1 MQVGRMRYR
10 IEIQDYKSTQDADG
24 FETREW
30 MTVHTVWADIAP
42 VSGKEYMAS
51 NRETAEITN
60 KIYIRFRSGIKSTM
74 RIKHG
79 DRIFEIESVLG
90 DKRSG
95 MLTIMAREVA
105 RWQRQSLS
113 SVIGQ
118 ATKEPSE
125 STGDL
130 LESLSVTKPYQSA
143 DGNWN
148 IKVGC
153 IGYDRKGVPNPLK
166 AAVLEHGRSNQP
178 AKPWAKPAGRKAK
191 KECIKKMQEALDSE
205 VEKL

>member
-30 MTVHTVWADIAP
+30 MTVHTVWVDIAP

-105 RWQRQSLS
+105 RWQR
-113 SVIGQ
+113 
-118 ATKEPSE
+118 
-125 STGDL
+125 
-130 LESLSVTKPYQSA
+130 
-143 DGNWN
+143 
-148 IKVGC
+148 
-153 IGYDRKGVPNPLK
+153 
-166 AAVLEHGRSNQP
+166 
-178 AKPWAKPAGRKAK
+178 
-191 KECIKKMQEALDSE
+191 
-205 VEKL
+205 

>member
-1 MQVGRMRYR
+1 MAKMTFKLPEETIRKMEALGSHY
-10 IEIQDYKSTQDADG
+10 DAV
-24 FETREW
+24 TS
-30 MTVHTVWADIAP
+30 A
-42 VSGKEYMAS
+42 
-51 NRETAEITN
+51 
-60 KIYIRFRSGIKSTM
+60 
-74 RIKHG
+74 
-79 DRIFEIESVLG
+79 VLEEG
-90 DKRSG
+90 VKPLYDAAK
-95 MLTIMAREVA
+95 
-105 RWQRQSLS
+105 QSLS

-118 ATKEPSE
+118 GTKEPWE

-130 LESLSVTKPYQSA
+130 LDSLSVTKPYQSA
-143 DGNWN
+143 DG
-148 IKVGC
+148 KVGC

>member
-1 MQVGRMRYR
+1 MAKMTFKLPEETIRKMEALGSHY
-10 IEIQDYKSTQDADG
+10 DAV
-24 FETREW
+24 TS
-30 MTVHTVWADIAP
+30 A
-42 VSGKEYMAS
+42 
-51 NRETAEITN
+51 
-60 KIYIRFRSGIKSTM
+60 
-74 RIKHG
+74 
-79 DRIFEIESVLG
+79 VLEEG
-90 DKRSG
+90 VKPLYDAAK
-95 MLTIMAREVA
+95 
-105 RWQRQSLS
+105 QSLS

-118 ATKEPSE
+118 GTKEPWE

-130 LESLSVTKPYQSA
+130 LDSLSVTKPYQSA

-178 AKPWAKPAGRKAK
+178 AKTWAKPAGRKAK

>member
-1 MQVGRMRYR
+1 MEKEWKKLIDEVEKDAEIPAVQCAEGGILMQVGRMRYR

-51 NRETAEITN
+51 NKETAEITN

-105 RWQRQSLS
+105 
-113 SVIGQ
+113 
-118 ATKEPSE
+118 
-125 STGDL
+125 
-130 LESLSVTKPYQSA
+130 
-143 DGNWN
+143 
-148 IKVGC
+148 
-153 IGYDRKGVPNPLK
+153 
-166 AAVLEHGRSNQP
+166 
-178 AKPWAKPAGRKAK
+178 
-191 KECIKKMQEALDSE
+191 
-205 VEKL
+205 

>member
-60 KIYIRFRSGIKSTM
+60 KIYIRFRSDIKSTM

-95 MLTIMAREVA
+95 MLTIMAREVVI
-105 RWQRQSLS
+105 LS
-113 SVIGQ
+113 RLVDTFSSRILY
-118 ATKEPSE
+118 PM
-125 STGDL
+125 L
-130 LESLSVTKPYQSA
+130 PLS
-143 DGNWN
+143 GNHS
-148 IKVGC
+148 I
-153 IGYDRKGVPNPLK
+153 
-166 AAVLEHGRSNQP
+166 AV
-178 AKPWAKPAGRKAK
+178 
-191 KECIKKMQEALDSE
+191 
-205 VEKL
+205 V

>member
-105 RWQRQSLS
+105 RWQRRHSNCR
-113 SVIGQ
+113 
-118 ATKEPSE
+118 K
-125 STGDL
+125 
-130 LESLSVTKPYQSA
+130 KPYERWKHWVAIMMQSQVRY
-143 DGNWN
+143 W
-148 IKVGC
+148 K
-153 IGYDRKGVPNPLK
+153 KG
-166 AAVLEHGRSNQP
+166 
-178 AKPWAKPAGRKAK
+178 
-191 KECIKKMQEALDSE
+191 
-205 VEKL
+205 

>member
-10 IEIQDYKSTQDADG
+10 IEIQDYKSTQYAGG

-30 MTVHTVWADIAP
+30 MKVYTVWADIGP

-51 NRETAEITN
+51 NKETAEITN

-105 RWQRQSLS
+105 
-113 SVIGQ
+113 
-118 ATKEPSE
+118 
-125 STGDL
+125 
-130 LESLSVTKPYQSA
+130 
-143 DGNWN
+143 
-148 IKVGC
+148 
-153 IGYDRKGVPNPLK
+153 
-166 AAVLEHGRSNQP
+166 
-178 AKPWAKPAGRKAK
+178 
-191 KECIKKMQEALDSE
+191 
-205 VEKL
+205 

>member
-30 MTVHTVWADIAP
+30 MT
-42 VSGKEYMAS
+42 EYMAS
-51 NRETAEITN
+51 NKETAEITN

-105 RWQRQSLS
+105 
-113 SVIGQ
+113 
-118 ATKEPSE
+118 
-125 STGDL
+125 
-130 LESLSVTKPYQSA
+130 
-143 DGNWN
+143 
-148 IKVGC
+148 
-153 IGYDRKGVPNPLK
+153 
-166 AAVLEHGRSNQP
+166 
-178 AKPWAKPAGRKAK
+178 
-191 KECIKKMQEALDSE
+191 
-205 VEKL
+205 

>member
-1 MQVGRMRYR
+1 MAKMTFKLPEETIRKMEALGSHY
-10 IEIQDYKSTQDADG
+10 DAV
-24 FETREW
+24 TS
-30 MTVHTVWADIAP
+30 A
-42 VSGKEYMAS
+42 
-51 NRETAEITN
+51 
-60 KIYIRFRSGIKSTM
+60 
-74 RIKHG
+74 
-79 DRIFEIESVLG
+79 VLEEG
-90 DKRSG
+90 VKPLYDAAK
-95 MLTIMAREVA
+95 
-105 RWQRQSLS
+105 QSLS

-130 LESLSVTKPYQSA
+130 LDSLSVTKPYQSA

-178 AKPWAKPAGRKAK
+178 AKPWAK

>member
-1 MQVGRMRYR
+1 MAKMTFKLPEETIRKMEALGSY
-10 IEIQDYKSTQDADG
+10 YDAV
-24 FETREW
+24 TS
-30 MTVHTVWADIAP
+30 A
-42 VSGKEYMAS
+42 
-51 NRETAEITN
+51 
-60 KIYIRFRSGIKSTM
+60 
-74 RIKHG
+74 
-79 DRIFEIESVLG
+79 VLEEG
-90 DKRSG
+90 VKPLYDAAK
-95 MLTIMAREVA
+95 
-105 RWQRQSLS
+105 QSLS

-166 AAVLEHGRSNQP
+166 AAVLEHGRS
-178 AKPWAKPAGRKAK
+178 KPWAKPAGRKAK

>member
-1 MQVGRMRYR
+1 MAKMTFKLPEETIRKMEALGSY
-10 IEIQDYKSTQDADG
+10 YDAV
-24 FETREW
+24 TS
-30 MTVHTVWADIAP
+30 A
-42 VSGKEYMAS
+42 
-51 NRETAEITN
+51 
-60 KIYIRFRSGIKSTM
+60 
-74 RIKHG
+74 
-79 DRIFEIESVLG
+79 VLEEG
-90 DKRSG
+90 VKPLYDAAK
-95 MLTIMAREVA
+95 
-105 RWQRQSLS
+105 QSLS

-118 ATKEPSE
+118 ATKEPS
-125 STGDL
+125 
-130 LESLSVTKPYQSA
+130 ESLSVTKPYQSA

>member
-1 MQVGRMRYR
+1 
-10 IEIQDYKSTQDADG
+10 
-24 FETREW
+24 
-30 MTVHTVWADIAP
+30 
-42 VSGKEYMAS
+42 
-51 NRETAEITN
+51 
-60 KIYIRFRSGIKSTM
+60 M
-74 RIKHG
+74 RIKCKP
-79 DRIFEIESVLG
+79 I
-90 DKRSG
+90 
-95 MLTIMAREVA
+95 LTI
-105 RWQRQSLS
+105 

-118 ATKEPSE
+118 GTKEPSE

-191 KECIKKMQEALDSE
+191 KECIKKMQDALDSE
-205 VEKL
+205 VAKL

>member
-30 MTVHTVWADIAP
+30 MTVYTVWADIAP

-74 RIKHG
+74 RIKQG

-105 RWQRQSLS
+105 
-113 SVIGQ
+113 
-118 ATKEPSE
+118 
-125 STGDL
+125 
-130 LESLSVTKPYQSA
+130 
-143 DGNWN
+143 
-148 IKVGC
+148 
-153 IGYDRKGVPNPLK
+153 
-166 AAVLEHGRSNQP
+166 
-178 AKPWAKPAGRKAK
+178 
-191 KECIKKMQEALDSE
+191 
-205 VEKL
+205 